1 MLRTLLKITGLLILA
16 AAIWIGFSLYRG
28 AVTVAVIHPVTGPA
42 VQAVYATGTV
52 EPSVMVPVAPRT
64 PARLTALLADEGEEV
79 AKGQVLAQLEDQE
92 LQKTLDDTQAAAAL
106 ARKDYERKAALTARG
121 AVSKEALD
129 QAQAALASA
138 EARAAQAHV
147 NLDYLKL
154 AAPEKG
160 MILRRDGEVGQLI
173 PASQPVFWMSCC
185 AGLRVS
191 AEVDEEDIAS
201 VKPGQAVLIRA
212 DAFPDQVF
220 NGKVQSIT
228 PKGDPVS
235 RSYRVRISL
244 DADAPLLSG
253 MTAEANIVIRE
264 EKEALLIPAPAVK
277 NNAVWLVVDGLAE
290 KRSITPGARTK
301 DAVEVRSGVSA
312 SDIIVKEPKADIAAG
327 QRVKTRLETW
337 KVPQN

>member
-1 MLRTLLKITGLLILA
+1 MLRTLLKIIGLLILA
-16 AAIWIGFSLYRG
+16 AALWFGFSLYRG
-28 AVTVAVIHPVTGPA
+28 VSTVAVIHPVTGPA

-64 PARLTALLADEGEEV
+64 PARLTALLADEGQEV
-79 AKGQVLAQLEDQE
+79 TKGQVLAQLEDQE
-92 LQKTLDDTQAAAAL
+92 LQKTLDDATAAAAL
-106 ARKDYERKAALTARG
+106 ARKDYERKVALTNQG
-121 AVSKEALD
+121 AVSKEALE
-129 QAQAALASA
+129 QAQATLASA
-138 EARAAQAHV
+138 EARAEQAHV

-185 AGLRVS
+185 AGLRIS

-201 VKPGQAVLIRA
+201 VKPGQTVLIRA

-228 PKGDPVS
+228 PKGDPIS

-244 DADAPLLSG
+244 DANAPLLAG

-264 EKEALLIPAPAVK
+264 EKEALLIPASAVK
-277 NNAVWLVVDGLAE
+277 NNAVWLVVDGAAE
-290 KRSITPGARTK
+290 KRGITAGARTK
-301 DAVEVRSGVSA
+301 NAVEVRAGLVA
-312 SDIIVKEPKADIAAG
+312 SDTVVREPKPDISTGRRIGA
-327 QRVKTRLETW
+327 RLETW
-337 KVPQN
+337 RVPQN

>member
-1 MLRTLLKITGLLILA
+1 VLRTLFKIAGLLIVA
-16 AAIWIGFSLYRG
+16 AALWAGFSVYRG
-28 AVTVAVIHPVTGPA
+28 ATTVAVVHPAMGPA

-64 PARLTALLADEGEEV
+64 PARLTALLADEGQEV
-79 AKGQVLAQLEDQE
+79 ARGQLLAQLEDQE
-92 LQKTLDDTQAAAAL
+92 LQKALDDARAAAAL
-106 ARKDYERKAALTARG
+106 AQKEYERKAALADRG

-138 EARAAQAHV
+138 QARAEQAVV
-147 NLDYLKL
+147 NLNYLKL

-191 AEVDEEDIAS
+191 AEVDEEDIAA
-201 VKPGQAVLIRA
+201 VKPGQKVLIRA

-220 NGKVQSIT
+220 NGAVQSIT

-244 DADAPLLSG
+244 DADVPLLSG
-253 MTAEANIVIRE
+253 MTAEANIIIRE
-264 EKEALLIPAPAVK
+264 EKEALLVPASAVK
-277 NNAVWLVVDGLAE
+277 NNAVWLVINGQAE
-290 KRSITPGARTK
+290 KRGITQGARTK
-301 DAVEVRSGVSA
+301 DAVEVRAGLAA
-312 SDIIVKEPKADIAAG
+312 SDSVIREPKADITPG
-327 QRVKTRLETW
+327 RRVGARLETW
-337 KVPQN
+337 KAP